1 MVEASTSMRIFSSI
15 VTETPMRPKSSIM
28 VVTSCR
34 CGTFDTVT
42 GPSANRQPARI
53 GRVAFLAPEMRISP
67 SSAIPPLICNLSTS
81 LPCVFVRSKHLK
93 CERVNFVAHGRA
105 QRRIHHLVALYGFL
119 ADKCRRNDDGLEVH
133 VIVAGHHRLAAAQC
147 RLDDCRYLVWFHAAS
162 SKNCSSLPLRDREI
176 QQPLY
181 HSRMIPDFTDEDLVE
196 LGRQALTVE
205 IDGLRAQ
212 LPRLGQDFA
221 RACRICL
228 NCRGRI
234 VVTGMGKSGHI
245 GGKIAA
251 TLASTGTPSF
261 FVHPGEASHGDVGMI
276 TRDDV
281 VLALSNSGETAEIL
295 TILPV
300 IKRLGVPLIAF
311 TGNADSALGRI
322 ASVHLDIRVPAE
334 ACPLNLAPT
343 ASTTA
348 ALAVGDA
355 LAVALLKAR
364 GFTEEDFARSHPAG
378 ALGRRLWY
386 VKDVMRSGLDVPTVR
401 ADTTMFDG
409 LMEIT
414 SKGLGMTAIVD
425 AEQHVLGVFT
435 DGDLRRAL
443 DRAAD
448 LRNTPM
454 SEVMTR
460 NPKSVRPGTL
470 AAEAVHL
477 MDTYRITSLIVTDD
491 D

>member
-1 MVEASTSMRIFSSI
+1 MNS
-15 VTETPMRPKSSIM
+15 
-28 VVTSCR
+28 
-34 CGTFDTVT
+34 D
-42 GPSANRQPARI
+42 
-53 GRVAFLAPEMRISP
+53 
-67 SSAIPPLICNLSTS
+67 
-81 LPCVFVRSKHLK
+81 
-93 CERVNFVAHGRA
+93 
-105 QRRIHHLVALYGFL
+105 Y
-119 ADKCRRNDDGLEVH
+119 
-133 VIVAGHHRLAAAQC
+133 
-147 RLDDCRYLVWFHAAS
+147 
-162 SKNCSSLPLRDREI
+162 
-176 QQPLY
+176 
-181 HSRMIPDFTDEDLVE
+181 TDEGLVE
-196 LGRQALTVE
+196 LGRQALTIE

-212 LPRLGQDFA
+212 LPRLGTDFA

-276 TRDDV
+276 TRDDA

-311 TGNADSALGRI
+311 TGNSDSALARI
-322 ASVHLDIRVPAE
+322 ATVHLDIRVPAE

-364 GFTEEDFARSHPAG
+364 GFTEQDFVRSHPAG
-378 ALGRRLWY
+378 ALGRRLLY
-386 VKDVMRSGLDVPTVR
+386 VKDVMRTGSQIPTVR
-401 ADTTMFDG
+401 GDTTVAEG
-409 LMEIT
+409 LLEVT

-425 AEQHVLGVFT
+425 DSMRVLGVFT

-448 LRNTPM
+448 LPATRMDQVM
-454 SEVMTR
+454 SAG
-460 NPKSVRPGTL
+460 PKSVLPSTL

-477 MDTYRITSLIVTDD
+477 METHRITSLIVLDD
-491 D
+491 QGKLVGVLHVHDLLRAGVF